1 MSRSRAV
8 LLSVPLVVLG
18 TLFAHALTYRLAYPD
33 AAERALADEA
43 AGHGYLG
50 EQRLV
55 TTACVALIVVA
66 VAMIALEARR
76 DVRRTVP
83 PWLFASL
90 PLVGFTAQEVLER
103 VTAGSGFGAE
113 ELLGP
118 TFVLG
123 LLVQLPVA
131 ALMYAVARVLSRL
144 AVEFSEAL
152 ARAGVELRVR
162 PTDGTRA
169 AWPTLWLEPSLATL
183 ALRRGGRAPP
193 LRLDRR

>member
-8 LLSVPLVVLG
+8 LLSVPLLVLG

-33 AAERALADEA
+33 AAERAFADEA

-50 EQRLV
+50 DLRVV
-55 TTACVALIVVA
+55 TTACVAVIVVA
-66 VAMIALEARR
+66 LAMIALEARR
-76 DVRRTVP
+76 DGRRTVP
-83 PWLFASL
+83 AWLFASL
-90 PLVGFTAQEVLER
+90 PLVGFAAQEVLEH

-131 ALMYAVARVLSRL
+131 AFMYVVARVLSGL
-144 AVEFSEAL
+144 AVELSETL
-152 ARAGVELRVR
+152 ARVGVELRLR
-162 PTDGTRA
+162 PTDASCA
-169 AWPTLWLEPSLATL
+169 AWSTLWLEPHVATL
-183 ALRRGGRAPP
+183 GLRRGGRAPP
-193 LRLDRR
+193 LLPDRR

>member
-8 LLSVPLVVLG
+8 LLSVPLSVLG

-33 AAERALADEA
+33 AADRALADEA

-50 EQRLV
+50 ELRFV
-55 TTACVALIVVA
+55 TTTCVALIVVA
-66 VAMIALEARR
+66 MAMIALEARR

-83 PWLFASL
+83 PWLFAAL
-90 PLVGFTAQEVLER
+90 PLVAFTAQEALEH

-131 ALMYAVARVLSRL
+131 AFMYVVARVLSRL
-144 AVEFSEAL
+144 AVELSEAL
-152 ARAGVELRVR
+152 ARAGVDLRLR
-162 PTDGTRA
+162 STDA
-169 AWPTLWLEPSLATL
+169 SLVAWSTLWLEPSLATL
-183 ALRRGGRAPP
+183 EMRRGGRAPP

>member
-1 MSRSRAV
+1 MSRLRAV

-18 TLFAHALTYRLAYPD
+18 TLFAHALTYRLAYPH

-76 DVRRTVP
+76 DVSRTVP

-131 ALMYAVARVLSRL
+131 ALMYAVARILSRL

-152 ARAGVELRVR
+152 ARAGVERRVR
-162 PTDGTRA
+162 PTDGTRV

>member
-43 AGHGYLG
+43 VGHGYLG
-50 EQRLV
+50 ELRLV

-152 ARAGVELRVR
+152 ARAGVELRVH
-162 PTDGTRA
+162 PTDGSRA
-169 AWPTLWLEPSLATL
+169 PWPTLWLEPRLATL
-183 ALRRGGRAPP
+183 ELRRGGRAPP
-193 LRLDRR
+193 FRLDRR